1 MSRAEKLPGNEITTA
16 FRAVGSPLATRQ
28 ASLPPTTT
36 IPPIL
41 DSRKLLTFVTLAR
54 LESFTLTAGEMAIT
68 QSAVSHAI
76 KALEQEVGCRLFD
89 RRGRRAALTPAGE
102 QLLAHANRILSEMQS
117 ACHTMSA
124 MVK

>member
-1 MSRAEKLPGNEITTA
+1 M
-16 FRAVGSPLATRQ
+16 
-28 ASLPPTTT
+28 PTTHA

-68 QSAVSHAI
+68 QSAVSHPI

-89 RRGRRAALTPAGE
+89 RRGRRAVLTPAGE
-102 QLLAHANRILSEMQS
+102 QLLAHANRILTEMQS
-117 ACHTMSA
+117 ACAAMDA

>member
-1 MSRAEKLPGNEITTA
+1 M
-16 FRAVGSPLATRQ
+16 
-28 ASLPPTTT
+28 PTPNT

-54 LESFTLTAGEMAIT
+54 LESFTRTAGEMAIT

-76 KALEQEVGCRLFD
+76 KALEREVGCRLFD

-102 QLLAHANRILSEMQS
+102 QLLAHAHRILTEMQS
-117 ACHTMSA
+117 AYASLEA
-124 MVK
+124 LVK